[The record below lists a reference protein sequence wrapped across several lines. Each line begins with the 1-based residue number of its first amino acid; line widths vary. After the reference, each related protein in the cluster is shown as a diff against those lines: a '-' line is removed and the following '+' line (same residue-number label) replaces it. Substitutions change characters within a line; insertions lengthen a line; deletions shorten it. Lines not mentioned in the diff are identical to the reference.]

1 MKKYL
6 SMLII
11 VVLLFSL
18 TACGNNNSY
27 TYESVSN
34 NTNTDTGDEIGTV
47 DPVPASEAFN
57 TKSIWFG
64 ISDSRNFAK
73 DSYIQVVFAFDG
85 NGNVTVYNNV
95 GLFEFSMINNNMSD
109 EEILAIVKDI
119 EMEARAKKGI
129 SEEPQPQ
136 PINLQVLTDDSGN
149 ITEEELLK
157 YTDDESGLGGA
168 VINRELVVDP
178 FIQQIYDMQFMGYS
192 SLKTRIMDSGHPG
205 FNLDSADTAG
215 ITVD

>member
-1 MKKYL
+1 MC
-6 SMLII
+6 IR
-11 VVLLFSL
+11 
-18 TACGNNNSY
+18 
-27 TYESVSN
+27 
-34 NTNTDTGDEIGTV
+34 D
-47 DPVPASEAFN
+47 
-57 TKSIWFG
+57 
-64 ISDSRNFAK
+64 R
-73 DSYIQVVFAFDG
+73 
-85 NGNVTVYNNV
+85 
-95 GLFEFSMINNNMSD
+95 
-109 EEILAIVKDI
+109 
-119 EMEARAKKGI
+119 GI

-168 VINRELVVDP
+168 VINRELVMDP

>member
-1 MKKYL
+1 MCTYNWHQCITHNYKEGKHRMKKYL

-27 TYESVSN
+27 TYDSVSN

-47 DPVPASEAFN
+47 DPIPASEAFN

-64 ISDSRNFAK
+64 ISDSRSFAK

-109 EEILAIVKDI
+109 DEILAIVKDI
-119 EMEARAKKGI
+119 EMEAEG
-129 SEEPQPQ
+129 EEG
-136 PINLQVLTDDSGN
+136 NLRRTAITANQLTG
-149 ITEEELLK
+149 T
-157 YTDDESGLGGA
+157 Y
-168 VINRELVVDP
+168 
-178 FIQQIYDMQFMGYS
+178 
-192 SLKTRIMDSGHPG
+192 
-205 FNLDSADTAG
+205 
-215 ITVD
+215 